1 MVLTHLGDADSL
13 VGLLA
18 TKGPLWKNDNF
29 YTDFSVVGQKNEA
42 RIGTAWYMWYWC
54 GSTRPAQGV
63 QAASD
68 LRIVYEPLGH
78 L

>member
-29 YTDFSVVGQKNEA
+29 YTDFSVVGQKKRSSN
-42 RIGTAWYMWYWC
+42 RYRLVHVVLVW
-54 GSTRPAQGV
+54 
-63 QAASD
+63 
-68 LRIVYEPLGH
+68 
-78 L
+78 